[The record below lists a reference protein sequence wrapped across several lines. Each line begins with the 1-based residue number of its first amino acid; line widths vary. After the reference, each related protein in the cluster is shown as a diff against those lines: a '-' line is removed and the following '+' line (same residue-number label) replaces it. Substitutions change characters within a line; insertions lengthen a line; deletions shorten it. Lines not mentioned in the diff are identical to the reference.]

1 MNTVNKKRKQSMM
14 FTIMIIIST
23 IVVITSTIFTFVLIE
38 YRIKDLIAKSDDTL
52 FMAAELSREIIGS
65 NYHDTI
71 DNESSVTN
79 EQFNKIVARNDDLCR
94 RLELQYL
101 WSVLLIGDRIA
112 FTSATHSD
120 LTNPQSPCATFF

>member
-1 MNTVNKKRKQSMM
+1 MNEVNKKRKQSIL
-14 FTIMIIIST
+14 FTMMIIIST
-23 IVVITSTIFTFVLIE
+23 IIIVTSVIFTVVLIE
-38 YRIKDLIAKSDDTL
+38 YRTKDLIEKSDDTL

-101 WSVLLIGDRIA
+101 WSVFVIGDRIL

-120 LTNPQSPCATFF
+120 LTDPQTVEWSH